1 MIIFKLTFY
10 ITSNQ
15 SKIMIDK
22 DTVFVLGAGASEPY
36 EYPLGEELRTNIVD
50 NLRQNRSKRKEI
62 IDLNL
67 GYSEKES

>member
-1 MIIFKLTFY
+1 
-10 ITSNQ
+10 
-15 SKIMIDK
+15 MIDK